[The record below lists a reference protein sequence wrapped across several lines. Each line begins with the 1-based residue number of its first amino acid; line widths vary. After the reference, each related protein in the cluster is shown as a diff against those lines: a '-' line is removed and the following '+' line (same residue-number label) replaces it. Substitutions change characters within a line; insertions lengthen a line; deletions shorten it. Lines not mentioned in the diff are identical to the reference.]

1 MRVSGRL
8 GLGAALGRR
17 APRSAWGRLAAGAT
31 VAFFLIL
38 MVASM
43 GATTSSLAG
52 GSCAPSEAAVGS
64 VRAVPQRYVRHY
76 RSAAERF
83 GLGQRGPA
91 ILAAIHRLESDFG
104 RSSLPGV
111 SAGENFAG
119 AGGPMQFLAST
130 WRRYGADGDAD
141 GDRDRYEAVDAIHG
155 AANYLRASG
164 APGDWYGA
172 IFAYNHADWYVN
184 EVLAAARRFGDP
196 GDLADATCA
205 PSAAGV
211 ANLSKA
217 VRVYEPRAFRR
228 LPARLMAPGYSPQP
242 VDARIWPDAVWILR
256 SYEVRVTAAR
266 ESGHAT
272 HGDGTALDLVPA
284 GDLGSQGAWDRSAGR
299 LARDLGW
306 RRGCGRSGSRP
317 ACDLVPAIQFVG
329 YDGYPSHGSPRT
341 CGGGCPAHLHVSWVS
356 SSFGS
361 GPLSPP
367 PAWVLVFPA
376 PGASS

>member
-1 MRVSGRL
+1 MKLSGRI

-17 APRSAWGRLAAGAT
+17 VPQSAWGRSAAGAGA
-31 VAFFLIL
+31 AFFLIL

-52 GSCAPSEAAVGS
+52 GACVPDEQAVGS
-64 VRAVPQRYVRHY
+64 VRGVPARYARHY
-76 RSAAERF
+76 TGAAERF
-83 GLGQRGPA
+83 RLGQRGPV
-91 ILAAIHRLESDFG
+91 ILAAIHMMESDFG

-111 SAGENFAG
+111 SSGKNSAG
-119 AGGPMQFLAST
+119 AGGPMQFLAAT
-130 WRRYGADGDAD
+130 WRRYGVDGDGD
-141 GDRDRYEAVDAIHG
+141 GDRDRYDPVDAIYG

-172 IFAYNHADWYVN
+172 IFAYNHADWYVK
-184 EVLAAARRFGDP
+184 EVLAAAWRFGDL
-196 GDLADATCA
+196 GEAADATCV

-211 ANLSKA
+211 ANLRKA
-217 VRVYEPRAFRR
+217 VRLYEPRAFRR
-228 LPARLMAPGYSPQP
+228 IPAKLMAPGYSPQA
-242 VDARIWPDAVWILR
+242 VDARIWPGAVWILR
-256 SYEVRVTAAR
+256 TYDLRVTAAR

-284 GDLGSQGAWDRSAGR
+284 GDLRSQAAWDHSAGR

-306 RRGCGRSGSRP
+306 GRGCGRSGSRP
-317 ACDLVPAIQFVG
+317 ACDLAPAIQFVG

-341 CGGGCPAHLHVSWVS
+341 CGGGCPAHIHVSWAS

-361 GPLSPP
+361 GPLAPP

-376 PGASS
+376 PGATP

>member
-1 MRVSGRL
+1 MRLSGRV
-8 GLGAALGRR
+8 GLGAALGRLVR
-17 APRSAWGRLAAGAT
+17 QSAWGRLAAGAT
-31 VAFFLIL
+31 ATFFGIL

-52 GSCAPSEAAVGS
+52 GPCAPSDAAVGP
-64 VRAVPQRYVRHY
+64 VRGVPRQYVRHY
-76 RSAAERF
+76 TGAAERF
-83 GLGQRGPA
+83 RLGQRGPA
-91 ILAAIHRLESDFG
+91 ILAAIHKLETDFG

-111 SAGENFAG
+111 SSGENFAR

-130 WRRYGADGDAD
+130 WRRYGVDGDGD
-141 GDRDRYEAVDAIHG
+141 GDRDRYDPVDAIYG

-172 IFAYNHADWYVN
+172 IFAYNHADWYVKD
-184 EVLAAARRFGDP
+184 VLGFARRFGDV
-196 GDLADATCA
+196 GELADATCE
-205 PSAAGV
+205 PSAAGA
-211 ANLSKA
+211 ANLNKA
-217 VRVYEPRAFRR
+217 VRLYEPRAFRQI
-228 LPARLMAPGYSPQP
+228 PAKLMAPGYPPQP
-242 VDARIWPDAVWILR
+242 VDARIWPGAVWILR
-256 SYEVRVTAAR
+256 AYGLRVTAAR
-266 ESGHAT
+266 EPGHAT

-284 GDLGSQGAWDRSAGR
+284 DDLRSQAAWDRSAGR

-341 CGGGCPAHLHVSWVS
+341 CRGGCPAHIHVSWVS

-361 GPLSPP
+361 GSLSPP

-376 PGASS
+376 PGGSS

>member
-1 MRVSGRL
+1 MRLSGRI
-8 GLGAALGRR
+8 GLGAPLGRGV
-17 APRSAWGRLAAGAT
+17 PQSAWGRLAAGAAA
-31 VAFFLIL
+31 AFFLIL

-52 GSCAPSEAAVGS
+52 GPCAPSEAAVGS
-64 VRAVPQRYVRHY
+64 VRSVPQQYARHY
-76 RSAAERF
+76 IGAAERF
-83 GLGQRGPA
+83 RLGQRAPA
-91 ILAAIHRLESDFG
+91 ILAAIHKLESDFG
-104 RSSLPGV
+104 RPTLPGV
-111 SAGENFAG
+111 FSGENSAG
-119 AGGPMQFLAST
+119 AGGPMQFLLST
-130 WRRYGADGDAD
+130 WRRYGVDGDRD
-141 GDRDRYEAVDAIHG
+141 GDRDRYNAADAIYG

-164 APGDWYGA
+164 GPGDWYGA

-184 EVLAAARRFGDP
+184 DVLAAARRFGDL

-211 ANLSKA
+211 ANLRKA
-217 VRVYEPRAFRR
+217 VRLYEPRAFRR
-228 LPARLMAPGYSPQP
+228 LPAKLMAPGYAPQAL
-242 VDARIWPDAVWILR
+242 DARIWPDAVWILR
-256 SYEVRVTAAR
+256 SYGLRVTAAR

-284 GDLGSQGAWDRSAGR
+284 GDLRSQAAWDRSAGR

-317 ACDLVPAIQFVG
+317 ACDLVPGIQFVG

-341 CGGGCPAHLHVSWVS
+341 CGGGCPAHIHVSWVS
-356 SSFGS
+356 STFGS
-361 GPLSPP
+361 GPLAPP

-376 PGASS
+376 PGAGS

>member
-1 MRVSGRL
+1 MRLAGRI

-17 APRSAWGRLAAGAT
+17 APQSAWGRLAAGAAT
-31 VAFFLIL
+31 AFFLIL

-52 GSCAPSEAAVGS
+52 GACAPGDAAVGS
-64 VRAVPQRYVRHY
+64 VRGVPQQYARRYTG
-76 RSAAERF
+76 AAERF
-83 GLGQRGPA
+83 RLGQRAPA
-91 ILAAIHRLESDFG
+91 ILAAIHKVESDFG

-111 SAGENFAG
+111 LSGENSAG

-130 WRRYGADGDAD
+130 WRRYGVDGDGD
-141 GDRDRYEAVDAIHG
+141 GDRDRYEAADAIYG

-172 IFAYNHADWYVN
+172 IFAYNHADWYVK
-184 EVLAAARRFGDP
+184 EVLAAARRFGDV
-196 GDLADATCA
+196 GEVADATCA

-211 ANLSKA
+211 ANLRKA

-228 LPARLMAPGYSPQP
+228 MPAKLMAPGYSPQP
-242 VDARIWPDAVWILR
+242 IDSRIWPGAVWILR
-256 SYEVRVTAAR
+256 TYDLRVTAAR
-266 ESGHAT
+266 EPGHAT

-284 GDLGSQGAWDRSAGR
+284 GDLGSQAAWDRSAGR

-306 RRGCGRSGSRP
+306 RRGCGGSGSRP
-317 ACDLVPAIQFVG
+317 ACDLAPAIQFVG

-341 CGGGCPAHLHVSWVS
+341 CGGGCPAHIHVSWVS

-376 PGASS
+376 PGGSS

>member
-1 MRVSGRL
+1 MRLAGRL

-17 APRSAWGRLAAGAT
+17 MPGGAWGGLAAGAGA
-31 VAFFLIL
+31 AFFLIL

-52 GSCAPSEAAVGS
+52 GACAPSEAAVGS
-64 VRAVPQRYVRHY
+64 VRGVPSQYVGHY
-76 RSAAERF
+76 TGAAERF
-83 GLGQRGPA
+83 RLGARGPA
-91 ILAAIHRLESDFG
+91 ILAAIHRLESGFG

-111 SAGENFAG
+111 SSGENHAG

-130 WRRYGADGDAD
+130 WQRYGVDGDRD
-141 GDRDRYEAVDAIHG
+141 GDRDRYEAADAIYG

-164 APGDWYGA
+164 APGDWYRA
-172 IFAYNHADWYVN
+172 IFAYNHADWYVAD
-184 EVLAAARRFGDP
+184 VLAAARRFGDV
-196 GDLADATCA
+196 GELADATCA
-205 PSAAGV
+205 PSAAGL
-211 ANLSKA
+211 ANLGKA
-217 VRVYEPRAFRR
+217 VRLYEPRAFRPI
-228 LPARLMAPGYSPQP
+228 PARLMAPGYEPQA
-242 VDARIWPDAVWILR
+242 VDARIWPDAAWILR
-256 SYEVRVTAAR
+256 TYGLRVTAAR
-266 ESGHAT
+266 EPGHAT

-284 GDLGSQGAWDRSAGR
+284 GDLGSQAAWDRSAGR

-341 CGGGCPAHLHVSWVS
+341 CGGGCPAHIHVSWAS

-361 GPLSPP
+361 GALSPP
-367 PAWVLVFPA
+367 PRWVLVFPA
-376 PGASS
+376 PGGGS

>member
-1 MRVSGRL
+1 M

-17 APRSAWGRLAAGAT
+17 MPGSTWGRLAGGAAA
-31 VAFFLIL
+31 AFFLIL

-52 GSCAPSEAAVGS
+52 GACAPSRAAVGS
-64 VRAVPQRYVRHY
+64 VRGVPRQYVRHY
-76 RSAAERF
+76 TVAAERF
-83 GLGQRGPA
+83 RLGQRGPA
-91 ILAAIHRLESDFG
+91 ILAAIHRVESDFG
-104 RSSLPGV
+104 RSSAPGV
-111 SAGENFAG
+111 SSGENYAG

-130 WRRYGADGDAD
+130 WRRHGVDGDGD

-155 AANYLRASG
+155 AANYLGASG
-164 APGDWYGA
+164 APGDWHGA
-172 IFAYNHADWYVN
+172 VFAYNHADWYVKQ
-184 EVLAAARRFGDP
+184 VLGFARRFGDV

-205 PSAAGV
+205 PSTTGV
-211 ANLSKA
+211 ANLRKA
-217 VRVYEPRAFRR
+217 VRLYEPHAFRPI
-228 LPARLMAPGYSPQP
+228 PARLMAPGYEPQE

-256 SYEVRVTAAR
+256 TYDLRVTAAR
-266 ESGHAT
+266 EPGHAT

-284 GDLGSQGAWDRSAGR
+284 GGLRSQAVWDRSAGR
-299 LARDLGW
+299 LARELGW

-341 CGGGCPAHLHVSWVS
+341 CGGGCPAHIHVSWAS

-361 GPLSPP
+361 APLSPP
-367 PAWVLVFPA
+367 PRWVLVFPA
-376 PGASS
+376 LGGGS

>member
-1 MRVSGRL
+1 MRLSGRM
-8 GLGAALGRR
+8 GLGAALGR
-17 APRSAWGRLAAGAT
+17 PMPQSAWGRLAAGAAAT
-31 VAFFLIL
+31 FFGIL

-52 GSCAPSEAAVGS
+52 GACAPAEAVGS
-64 VRAVPQRYVRHY
+64 VRGAPQQYVRHY
-76 RSAAERF
+76 TGAAERF
-83 GLGQRGPA
+83 RLGQRAPA
-91 ILAAIHRLESDFG
+91 ILAAIHKLESDFG

-111 SAGENFAG
+111 SSGENLAG

-130 WRRYGADGDAD
+130 WRRYGVDGDGD
-141 GDRDRYEAVDAIHG
+141 GDRDRYDAADAIYG
-155 AANYLRASG
+155 AANYLLASG

-172 IFAYNHADWYVN
+172 IFAYNHADWYVKD
-184 EVLAAARRFGDP
+184 VLAAARRFGDL
-196 GDLADATCA
+196 GELADATCA
-205 PSAAGV
+205 PSAAGT
-211 ANLSKA
+211 ANLKRA
-217 VRVYEPRAFRR
+217 VRLYEPRAFRQI
-228 LPARLMAPGYSPQP
+228 PAKLMAPSYSPQP
-242 VDARIWPDAVWILR
+242 VDARIWPGAVWILR
-256 SYEVRVTAAR
+256 TYDLRVTAAR

-284 GDLGSQGAWDRSAGR
+284 GDLGSQAAWDRSARR

-306 RRGCGRSGSRP
+306 GRGCGRSGSRP

-329 YDGYPSHGSPRT
+329 YDGYPLHGSPRT
-341 CGGGCPAHLHVSWVS
+341 CGGGCPAHIHVSWVS

-376 PGASS
+376 PGATS